1 MRAKARLSLAVAA
14 IARDAVRAPFLDP
27 WAGPFLR
34 AQVGGGKL
42 ITDPDL
48 EWLLCVAPGLL
59 GQQSGHGAIV
69 AVLEG
74 GGSGAFDSAAA
85 EAVVER
91 ARPHVARARRL
102 RAIWAELDRDSRR
115 VLLAHYTPRSGWAP
129 GVAAMLGPFA
139 ALALLLTEDRP
150 RLELACCHGS
160 LAANRAL
167 IRRERDRAE
176 RTLARAHRAWRDA
189 RDAELTGWVCG

>member
-1 MRAKARLSLAVAA
+1 MTRV
-14 IARDAVRAPFLDP
+14 
-27 WAGPFLR
+27 
-34 AQVGGGKL
+34 

-115 VLLAHYTPRSGWAP
+115 LLEVHYTPRSGWAP
-129 GVAAMLGPFA
+129 GVAAMLGSFA
-139 ALALLLTEDRP
+139 GVALALCEDRR

-160 LAANRAL
+160 LPVNRAL
-167 IRRERDRAE
+167 IRRELARAE
-176 RTLARAHRAWRDA
+176 RAVARAHRLWRDA